1 MIINYKLDLSW
12 VSKIILVLYFWRL
25 ILTQFFRLLVV
36 RKPILLKEFL
46 NLFKS
51 FRALRFLALNITFL
65 FATSLSISSQEIDI
79 SKGKSLFNANCA
91 SCHKLNKK
99 FKRKDKS
106 TDILSFPFYKNFL
119 LKEIIKKG
127 NKDIYLGV
135 IIINLSKVRKEKF
148 LIKEEFNKLWI
159 HGLLHLL
166 GYKHTKNKD
175 YATML
180 KLENKFL
187 KVIQ

>member
-1 MIINYKLDLSW
+1 MIKVNVIVKNNAWKKYIKNPNLYLEKKVKILSK
-12 VSKIILVLYFWRL
+12 KI
-25 ILTQFFRLLVV
+25 
-36 RKPILLKEFL
+36 P
-46 NLFKS
+46 LFKRGKFHLS
-51 FRALRFLALNITFL
+51 LLLAGN
-65 FATSLSISSQEIDI
+65 SEI
-79 SKGKSLFNANCA
+79 
-91 SCHKLNKK
+91 HKLNKK

-127 NKDIYLGV
+127 NKDIYLGD

-148 LIKEEFNKLWI
+148 LFKEEFNKLWI

-187 KVIQ
+187 KEIQ